1 MRKCKW
7 CGRDNLN
14 VYAYCQGCGRGFDG
28 PEEKK
33 PSTGVNPLKKW
44 LPFGK
49 KTT

>member
-14 VYAYCQGCGRGFDG
+14 VYAYCLGCGRGFDG

-33 PSTGVNPLKKW
+33 ASRPNPLSKW
-44 LPFGK
+44 LRFGRK
-49 KTT
+49 SS